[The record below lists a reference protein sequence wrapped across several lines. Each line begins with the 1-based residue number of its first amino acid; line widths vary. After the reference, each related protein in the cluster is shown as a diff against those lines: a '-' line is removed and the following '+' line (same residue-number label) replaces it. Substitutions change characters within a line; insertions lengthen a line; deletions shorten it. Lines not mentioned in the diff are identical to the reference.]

1 MFVSIQK
8 EDKLLKVPMPDKTQ
22 LHPTR
27 DFFPRYIVRSTPVE
41 RNLESLNS
49 QLIKMKLEWKGL
61 KFPLVHLIWIFIPS
75 KTHDLT
81 TSTQCRISLD
91 S

>member
-41 RNLESLNS
+41 RNLE
-49 QLIKMKLEWKGL
+49 
-61 KFPLVHLIWIFIPS
+61 F
-75 KTHDLT
+75 LT
-81 TSTQCRISLD
+81 VN
-91 S
+91 